1 MTDPVADDETFVES
15 KAKNRYARWQ
25 RALQA
30 PGLPTQTRVLG
41 LQDRSRN
48 RVVEQVIAHADRVTL
63 HACLRLPGRAD
74 RTGDTDDWR
83 PYRDL
88 VAPIRPSII
97 EARRMCG

>member
-63 HACLRLPGRAD
+63 HACLRCPVGPTVPVTRM
-74 RTGDTDDWR
+74 TGVPTGTWW
-83 PYRDL
+83 P
-88 VAPIRPSII
+88 P
-97 EARRMCG
+97 